1 LLKADSPFHFSAMRP
16 GLLISYICQIIVPG
30 LLSFYSL
37 TAPAQYSQKNLPRL
51 AADRPAERELQGG
64 ETQAFLIALAPGEF
78 LRVTAEQQGIDVVLR
93 LFAPDGQKVI
103 ETDSLNETQGPEV
116 VALIAGLP
124 GNYRVEIS
132 STSKAVPS
140 GQYAIRLEAI
150 RAATAQDR
158 RWIEA
163 QRAYVEG
170 ARLREQAAAEAL
182 PKSVAKYEEALAAWQ
197 VTGDRVMEAHALL
210 SLAQSWRDLGEPKRA
225 LDYLRQALELQR
237 SGAAQRE
244 VASTLFLIGN
254 VSNDLGNPHQ
264 ALEYY
269 EQARREQRV
278 LKDIY
283 AEARTLDNMAVAWL
297 FLGQARRALEHHT
310 QALVVWK
317 QLNNLSGM
325 AFTLHGIGGVY
336 EALGEFQNSLDHYF
350 QALAIQRRLRN
361 RDREADELNSLG
373 YVNSLTGEWQK
384 ALTYYHRA
392 HQIWRATGNR
402 YKEAAA
408 LGNIGSAWAALNEP
422 QKALEQF
429 QQALRLHRELGNRR
443 FEAATLEKIGEL
455 YARSADHKQ
464 ALGYFEQA
472 LQICRAIE
480 DRWSEALTL
489 GSLGFLHISQ
499 GDGQRAQEFFSQS
512 LALYRVIGDR
522 RSAANALYGLALA
535 ERSRGDL
542 LAAHQ
547 QIEAALALVEA
558 VRAGAGGQQLRA
570 AYLASVQK
578 YYELNIDL
586 LMRLA
591 QAHPAEGF
599 AALALQA
606 SERTRARSLL
616 ELLAEARV
624 DFREGADAALLER
637 ERDLAQQI
645 NAAAVRLTERNSPE
659 QFAELRKGIG
669 ALEDELQQVQA
680 DIRRRS
686 PHYAAITQ
694 PVPLSTVEIQRQ
706 LLSDDVML
714 LEYALGEER
723 SYLWAVTHTS
733 VTAYELPK
741 REQIEQTARQLYALL
756 LIRSQRRRDETSQQ
770 WLRRVSAAEAQLP
783 ETARQLSQMI
793 LAPAASQLG
802 NKRLLIVAD
811 GALQYVPFAMLP
823 ELSRVSRPLSVVSG
837 QLSVAGRSPRQNQ
850 QPSTG
855 HGPRTTDNQ
864 PLIVNHEIISLPSAS
879 MLAELRK
886 ELAVRQPA
894 PELLAVFADPVFS
907 LTDERSKGR
916 SKAGSAGSRQMT
928 ARGRARIIEHED
940 ASQVKFAAGS
950 LMISRLP
957 YTRQE
962 ADQILA
968 LAPESASLRAVDFKA
983 SRSTAINGNLGQ
995 YRYLH
1000 FATHGWLDSEQ
1011 PGLSALVLS
1020 LVDEQGR
1027 RQDGFLRAS
1036 DIYNLKLP
1044 AELVVLSACQTGL
1057 GKEVRGEGLVGLTRG
1072 FIYAGAAR
1080 VIVSLWNVNDQAT
1093 ADLMTIFYRKMLRD
1107 GERPASAL
1115 RAAQIE
1121 LWQQQQWQSPY
1132 YWAAFVIQGEWR

>member
-1 LLKADSPFHFSAMRP
+1 MRRELRFSLVCLIILS
-16 GLLISYICQIIVPG
+16 GLLPCCA
-30 LLSFYSL
+30 L
-37 TAPAQYSQKNLPRL
+37 TASARDPQNNLPVLEAGRII
-51 AADRPAERELQGG
+51 ERELSGG
-64 ETQAFLIALAPGEF
+64 ETQAFLIALAAGEF
-78 LRVTAEQQGIDVVLR
+78 VRVSAEQRGIDVVLR
-93 LFAPDGQKVI
+93 LFAPGGQKVI
-103 ETDSLNETQGPEV
+103 ETDSLNATQGPEA
-116 VALIAGLP
+116 VALIAALP
-124 GNYRVEIS
+124 GNYRLEIS
-132 STSKAVPS
+132 SDSKAVPT
-140 GQYAIRLEAI
+140 GRYAVRIESI
-150 RAATAQDR
+150 HAATAQDR
-158 RWIEA
+158 QWIDA

-170 ARLREQAAAEAL
+170 EQLREQGTAESL
-182 PKSVAKYEEALAAWQ
+182 PTSVTKYEEAIAHWQ
-197 VTGDRVMEAHALL
+197 ATGDRVMQAHALL
-210 SLAQSWRDLGEPKRA
+210 SLAQAWRDLGEPKRA
-225 LDYLRQALELQR
+225 LDYLHQALELQR

-244 VASTLFLIGN
+244 VANTLFLIGN
-254 VSNDLGNPHQ
+254 VNNDLGNPHQ
-264 ALEYY
+264 ALEDY

-310 QALVVWK
+310 QALAVWK
-317 QLNNLSGM
+317 QINNLSGM

-361 RDREADELNSLG
+361 RDREADELNSIG
-373 YVNSLTGEWQK
+373 YVNSLTGEWRK
-384 ALTYYHRA
+384 ALSYYTQA
-392 HQIWRATGNR
+392 HQAWRAAGNR

-408 LGNIGSAWAALNEP
+408 LGNIGSAWAALDEP
-422 QKALEQF
+422 QKALEKF

-443 FEAATLEKIGEL
+443 FEAATLERIGEL
-455 YARSADHKQ
+455 YAASSDHKK

-480 DRWSEALTL
+480 DRWNEALTL

-512 LALYRVIGDR
+512 LALYRAIGDR
-522 RSAANALYGLALA
+522 RSEANALYGLALA
-535 ERSRGDL
+535 ERARGNL
-542 LAAHQ
+542 MSARQ

-586 LMRLA
+586 LMRLD

-624 DFREGADAALLER
+624 DFRQDADAALLER
-637 ERDLAQQI
+637 ERDLSQQI
-645 NAAAVRLTERNSPE
+645 KAAAARLTERHSPE
-659 QFAELRKGIG
+659 QFAELRKEIS

-694 PVPLSTVEIQRQ
+694 PVPLSTEEIQRQ
-706 LLSDDVML
+706 LLSEDVML
-714 LEYALGEER
+714 LEYALGDER
-723 SYLWAVTHTS
+723 SYLWAVTHNS

-741 REQIEQTARQLYALL
+741 REQIEQTARQLYAQLTA
-756 LIRSQRRRDETSQQ
+756 RSQRRRGETSQQ
-770 WLRRVSAAEAQLP
+770 WQNRVTAAETQLP
-783 ETARQLSQMI
+783 ETARQLSRMI
-793 LAPAASQLG
+793 LAPAAAHLG

-823 ELSRVSRPLSVVSG
+823 ELSVVVRPLSVVSG
-837 QLSVAGRSPRQNQ
+837 QLSVAERSTARQRTTDNGQ
-850 QPSTG
+850 L
-855 HGPRTTDNQ
+855 TTDNQ

-886 ELAVRQPA
+886 ELAARQPA
-894 PELLAVFADPVFS
+894 PKLLAVFADPVFS
-907 LTDERSKGR
+907 LSDERSKGR
-916 SKAGSAGSRQMT
+916 SKNVSAASRQAVT
-928 ARGRARIIEHED
+928 AGKARIIEHED

-950 LMISRLP
+950 LVISRLP

-968 LAPESASLRAVDFKA
+968 LAPETASLRAVDFRA
-983 SRSTAINGNLGQ
+983 SRATAINGNLGQ

-1072 FIYAGAAR
+1072 FMYAGAAR

-1093 ADLMTIFYRKMLRD
+1093 ADLMTKFYRKMFK
-1107 GERPASAL
+1107 GSERPAAAL

-1121 LWQQQQWQSPY
+1121 MWQQQQWQSPY

>member
-1 LLKADSPFHFSAMRP
+1 MRHALRFSLVCLIILAGILPFCALTVTARDS
-16 GLLISYICQIIVPG
+16 QN
-30 LLSFYSL
+30 
-37 TAPAQYSQKNLPRL
+37 NLPVLSAGRII
-51 AADRPAERELQGG
+51 EREMSGG
-64 ETQAFLIALAPGEF
+64 ETHACLIALAAGEF
-78 LRVTAEQQGIDVVLR
+78 VRVSAEQRGIDIVLK
-93 LFAPDGQKVI
+93 LLAPGGQKVI
-103 ETDSLNETQGPEV
+103 EADSLNGTQGPEV
-116 VALIAGLP
+116 AALIAALP
-124 GNYRVEIS
+124 GNYRVEVS
-132 STSKAVPS
+132 SVSKAVPS
-140 GQYAIRLEAI
+140 GHYAIRIEAI
-150 RAATAQDR
+150 RAATAEDQ

-163 QRAYVEG
+163 QRAYVE
-170 ARLREQAAAEAL
+170 AEQLREQGTAQSL
-182 PKSVAKYEEALAAWQ
+182 PKSVAGYGDAIAHWQ
-197 VTGDRVMEAHALL
+197 ATGDRVMQAHALL
-210 SLAQSWRDLGEPKRA
+210 SLAQAWRDLGEPKRA
-225 LDYLRQALELQR
+225 LDYLHQALELQR

-244 VASTLFLIGN
+244 VANTLFLIGN
-254 VSNDLGNPHQ
+254 VNNDLGNPHQ
-264 ALEYY
+264 ALEDY

-278 LKDIY
+278 LQDIY

-310 QALVVWK
+310 QALAVWK
-317 QLNNLSGM
+317 QINNLSGM

-361 RDREADELNSLG
+361 RDREADELNSIG
-373 YVNSLTGEWQK
+373 YVSSLTGEWQK
-384 ALTYYHRA
+384 ALSYYTQA
-392 HQIWRATGNR
+392 HQVWRAAGNR

-408 LGNIGSAWAALNEP
+408 LGNIGSAWAALDES
-422 QKALEQF
+422 QKALEKF
-429 QQALRLHRELGNRR
+429 GQALRLHRELGNRR
-443 FEAATLEKIGEL
+443 FEAATLERIGEL
-455 YARSADHKQ
+455 YAASADRKK

-480 DRWSEALTL
+480 DRWNEALTL
-489 GSLGFLHISQ
+489 GSLGFLYVAQ
-499 GDGQRAQEFFSQS
+499 GDGQRAQEFFNQS
-512 LALYRVIGDR
+512 LTLYRAIGDR
-522 RSAANALYGLALA
+522 RSEANALYGLALA
-535 ERSRGDL
+535 ARARGNL
-542 LAAHQ
+542 LAARQ

-558 VRAGAGGQQLRA
+558 VRASAGGQQLRA

-586 LMRLA
+586 LMRLD

-637 ERDLAQQI
+637 ERDLSQQI
-645 NAAAVRLTERNSPE
+645 KAAAARLTERHSPE
-659 QFAELRKGIG
+659 QFAELRKEIG

-694 PVPLSTVEIQRQ
+694 PVPLSTEEIQQQ
-706 LLSDDVML
+706 LLSEDVML
-714 LEYALGEER
+714 LEYALGDER
-723 SYLWAVTHTS
+723 SYLWALTHNS

-741 REQIEQTARQLYALL
+741 REQIEQTARQLYAQLTA
-756 LIRSQRRRDETSQQ
+756 RSQRRRGETSQQ
-770 WLRRVSAAEAQLP
+770 WQSRVTAAETQLP
-783 ETARQLSQMI
+783 ETARQLSRMI
-793 LAPAASQLG
+793 LAPAAAHLG

-823 ELSRVSRPLSVVSG
+823 ELSVVRG
-837 QLSVAGRSPRQNQ
+837 QLSVAGRSATQK
-850 QPSTG
+850 QPPTADNG
-855 HGPRTTDNQ
+855 QRTTDNQ
-864 PLIVNHEIISLPSAS
+864 PLIVNHEIVSLPSAS

-894 PELLAVFADPVFS
+894 PKLLAVFADPVFS

-916 SKAGSAGSRQMT
+916 SKNVSAASRQAVT
-928 ARGRARIIEHED
+928 VGKARIIEHED

-950 LMISRLP
+950 LVISRLP

-968 LAPESASLRAVDFKA
+968 LTPETSSLRAVDFKA
-983 SRSTAINGNLGQ
+983 SRATAINGDLGQ

-1057 GKEVRGEGLVGLTRG
+1057 GKEVRGEGLIGLTRG
-1072 FIYAGAAR
+1072 FMYAGAAR

-1093 ADLMTIFYRKMLRD
+1093 ADLMTKFYRKMLK
-1107 GERPASAL
+1107 GSERPASAL
-1115 RAAQIE
+1115 RAAQVE
-1121 LWQQQQWQSPY
+1121 MWQQRQWQSPY

>member
-1 LLKADSPFHFSAMRP
+1 MRRELRFSLVCLIILS
-16 GLLISYICQIIVPG
+16 GLLPCCA
-30 LLSFYSL
+30 L
-37 TAPAQYSQKNLPRL
+37 TASARDPQNNLPVLEAGRII
-51 AADRPAERELQGG
+51 ERQLSGG
-64 ETQAFLIALAPGEF
+64 ETQAFLIALAAGEF
-78 LRVTAEQQGIDVVLR
+78 VRVSAEQRGIDVVLR
-93 LFAPDGQKVI
+93 LFAPGGQKVI
-103 ETDSLNETQGPEV
+103 EADSLNGTQGPEA
-116 VALIAGLP
+116 VALIAGPP

-132 STSKAVPS
+132 SASKAVPT
-140 GQYAIRLEAI
+140 GQYAVRIESI
-150 RAATAQDR
+150 QAATAQDR
-158 RWIEA
+158 QWIDA

-170 ARLREQAAAEAL
+170 EQLREQGTAESL
-182 PKSVAKYEEALAAWQ
+182 PKSVTKYEEAIAHWQ
-197 VTGDRVMEAHALL
+197 ATGDRVMQAHALL
-210 SLAQSWRDLGEPKRA
+210 SLGQSWRDLGEPKRA
-225 LDYLRQALELQR
+225 LDYLHQALELQR

-244 VASTLFLIGN
+244 VANTLFLIGN
-254 VSNDLGNPHQ
+254 VNNDLGNPHR
-264 ALEYY
+264 ALEDY

-310 QALVVWK
+310 QALAVWR
-317 QLNNLSGM
+317 QINNLSGM

-350 QALAIQRRLRN
+350 QALAIQRKLRN
-361 RDREADELNSLG
+361 RDREADELNSIG
-373 YVNSLTGEWQK
+373 YVNSLTGEWRK
-384 ALTYYHRA
+384 ALSYYTQA
-392 HQIWRATGNR
+392 HQVWRAAGNR

-408 LGNIGSAWAALNEP
+408 LANIGSAWAALDEP
-422 QKALEQF
+422 QKALEKF

-455 YARSADHKQ
+455 YAASADHKK

-480 DRWSEALTL
+480 DRWNEALTL

-499 GDGQRAQEFFSQS
+499 GDGQRAQEFFNQS
-512 LALYRVIGDR
+512 LALYRAIGDR
-522 RSAANALYGLALA
+522 RSEANALYGLALA
-535 ERSRGDL
+535 ERARGNL
-542 LAAHQ
+542 MSARQ

-558 VRAGAGGQQLRA
+558 VRASAGGQQLRA

-586 LMRLA
+586 LMRLD

-637 ERDLAQQI
+637 ERDLSQQI
-645 NAAAVRLTERNSPE
+645 KAAAARLTERNSPE
-659 QFAELRKGIG
+659 QFAELRKEIG

-694 PVPLSTVEIQRQ
+694 PVPLSTEEIQRQ
-706 LLSDDVML
+706 LLSADVML
-714 LEYALGEER
+714 LEYALGDER
-723 SYLWAVTHTS
+723 SYLWAVTHNS

-741 REQIEQTARQLYALL
+741 REQIEQTARQLYAQLTA
-756 LIRSQRRRDETSQQ
+756 RSQRRRGETSQQ
-770 WLRRVSAAEAQLP
+770 WQSRVTAAETQLP

-823 ELSRVSRPLSVVSG
+823 ELSVVRG
-837 QLSVAGRSPRQNQ
+837 QLSLVKGNAQRPPDKGQLTTDEGQ
-850 QPSTG
+850 
-855 HGPRTTDNQ
+855 RTTDNQ

-886 ELAVRQPA
+886 ELAARQPA
-894 PELLAVFADPVFS
+894 PKLLAVFADPVFS
-907 LTDERSKGR
+907 LNDERSRGRNKGVD
-916 SKAGSAGSRQMT
+916 AASRQAVT
-928 ARGRARIIEHED
+928 AGKARIIEHED
-940 ASQVKFAAGS
+940 TSQVKFAAGS
-950 LMISRLP
+950 LVISRLP

-968 LAPESASLRAVDFKA
+968 LAPETASLRAVDFKA
-983 SRSTAINGNLGQ
+983 SRATAINGDLGQ

-1057 GKEVRGEGLVGLTRG
+1057 GREVRGEGLVGLTRG
-1072 FIYAGAAR
+1072 FMYAGAAR

-1093 ADLMTIFYRKMLRD
+1093 ADLMTKFYRKMLRD
-1107 GERPASAL
+1107 GERPAAAL

-1121 LWQQQQWQSPY
+1121 MWQQQQWQSPY

>member
-1 LLKADSPFHFSAMRP
+1 MPRNLRFSLACLLILS
-16 GLLISYICQIIVPG
+16 GLLPCRA
-30 LLSFYSL
+30 L
-37 TAPAQYSQKNLPRL
+37 TAAARDAQNNLPMLEAGRVI
-51 AADRPAERELQGG
+51 ERELSGG
-64 ETQAFLIALAPGEF
+64 ETQAFLLALAAGEF
-78 LRVTAEQQGIDVVLR
+78 VQVSAEQRGIDVVLR
-93 LFAPDGQKVI
+93 LLAPGGQKVI
-103 ETDSLNETQGPEV
+103 ETDSLNATQGPEI
-116 VALIAGLP
+116 VALIADSP
-124 GNYRVEIS
+124 GSYRVEIS
-132 STSKAVPS
+132 SASKAVPT
-140 GQYAIRLEAI
+140 GHYAISIEAL
-150 RAATAQDR
+150 RAATAEDQ
-158 RWIEA
+158 RWLEA

-170 ARLREQAAAEAL
+170 EQLREQGTAESL
-182 PKSVAKYEEALAAWQ
+182 PKSVAQYEKAIAAWQ
-197 VTGDRVMEAHALL
+197 ATGDRVMQAHALL
-210 SLAQSWRDLGEPKRA
+210 SLGQAWRDLGEPKRA
-225 LDYLRQALELQR
+225 LDDLHQALALQR

-244 VASTLFLIGN
+244 VANTLFLIGN

-269 EQARREQRV
+269 EQAHREQRA

-310 QALVVWK
+310 QALAVW
-317 QLNNLSGM
+317 QQINNLSGM

-336 EALGEFQNSLDHYF
+336 EALGEFQNALDHYF

-361 RDREADELNSLG
+361 RDREADELNSIG
-373 YVNSLTGEWQK
+373 YVHSLTGEWRK
-384 ALTYYHRA
+384 ALAYYTQA
-392 HQIWRATGNR
+392 QQIWRAAGNR

-408 LGNIGSAWAALNEP
+408 LGNIGSAWAALDEP
-422 QKALEQF
+422 QKALDRF

-443 FEAATLEKIGEL
+443 FEAATLEKIGDL
-455 YARSADHKQ
+455 YARSAERQK

-472 LQICRAIE
+472 LQVCRAIE

-489 GSLGFLHISQ
+489 GSLGFLHVAQ
-499 GDGQRAQEFFSQS
+499 GDGPRAQEFFNQS
-512 LALYRVIGDR
+512 LSLYRAIGDR
-522 RSAANALYGLALA
+522 RSEANALYGLALA
-535 ERSRGDL
+535 DRARGDL
-542 LAAHQ
+542 LTARR
-547 QIEAALALVEA
+547 QIEAALALVET

-586 LMRLA
+586 LMQLD
-591 QAHPAEGF
+591 QAHPNEGF

-624 DFREGADAALLER
+624 DFREGADATLLER
-637 ERDLAQQI
+637 ERDLSQQI
-645 NAAAVRLTERNSPE
+645 NARAARLTDRHSPE
-659 QFAELRKGIG
+659 QFAELRKEIG

-694 PVPLSTVEIQRQ
+694 PVPLSTAEIQQQ
-706 LLSDDVML
+706 LLGEDVLL
-714 LEYALGEER
+714 LEYALGDQR
-723 SYLWAVTHTS
+723 SYLWAVTHNS

-741 REQIEQTARQLYALL
+741 REQVERTARQLYTLL
-756 LIRSQRRRDETSQQ
+756 TARSRRRRGDTPQQ
-770 WLRRVSAAEAQLP
+770 WQARVAAAEAQLP
-783 ETARQLSQMI
+783 DTARQLSRMI
-793 LAPAASQLG
+793 LAPAAAQLG
-802 NKRLLIVAD
+802 QKRLLIVAD

-823 ELSRVSRPLSVVSG
+823 ELSVVRSQLSVVKG
-837 QLSVAGRSPRQNQ
+837 NAPRQADNGQ
-850 QPSTG
+850 
-855 HGPRTTDNQ
+855 RTTDYGQ

-879 MLAELRK
+879 TLAELRK
-886 ELAVRQPA
+886 ELAARQPA
-894 PELLAVFADPVFS
+894 PKMLAVFADPVFS
-907 LTDERSKGR
+907 LNDERCKGR
-916 SKAGSAGSRQMT
+916 SKGVSVGRQAVAAGK
-928 ARGRARIIEHED
+928 ARSIEHED

-968 LAPESASLRAVDFKA
+968 LVPATASLRAVDFKA
-983 SRSTAINGNLGQ
+983 SRATAINGDLGQ

-1044 AELVVLSACQTGL
+1044 TELVVLSACQTGL

-1072 FIYAGAAR
+1072 FMYAGAAR

-1093 ADLMTIFYRKMLRD
+1093 ADLMTKFYRKMLRD
-1107 GERPASAL
+1107 GARPAAAL

-1121 LWQQQQWQSPY
+1121 MWQQPQWQSPY
-1132 YWAAFVIQGEWR
+1132 YWAAFVIQGEWQ